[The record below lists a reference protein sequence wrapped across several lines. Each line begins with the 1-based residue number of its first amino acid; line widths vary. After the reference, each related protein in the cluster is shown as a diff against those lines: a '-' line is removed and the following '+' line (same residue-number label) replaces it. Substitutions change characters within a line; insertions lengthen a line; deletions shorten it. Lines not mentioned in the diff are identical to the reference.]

1 MVLGCTQHV
10 VARLALT
17 MTMLKVNVKKV
28 YNAVR
33 IWSAS
38 NEKSCDLDH

>member
-1 MVLGCTQHV
+1 MVLSCTQHV
-10 VARLALT
+10 VAQLGLI
-17 MTMLKVNVKKV
+17 MSMLKVNDKKV

-38 NEKSCDLDH
+38 IEKSCDIDH